1 MVALVQRV
9 RKLEKKVADRSQIGR
24 LDDRVV
30 YQPSTEELAAAV
42 AILVECEAVREIGDR
57 GGKTSLYLYKSLDF
71 TSSSSM
77 AVGVT
82 ALRRTS

>member
-30 YQPSTEELAAAV
+30 YQPSAEELAEAV
-42 AILVECEAVREIGDR
+42 AILAECGVVRGVER
-57 GGKTSLYLYKSLDF
+57 
-71 TSSSSM
+71 
-77 AVGVT
+77 
-82 ALRRTS
+82 